1 MWQKCDNQLMIQ
13 AIRLR
18 NVGVSFI
25 GQISSAPKIFLLR
38 KPQVVITTD
47 VQQHGNWKNE
57 ILSAV
62 FELYRSGNGVFCE
75 TVGCGAQVRLSAL
88 HLLTIFCRS
97 LKFEKLGHKKFILR
111 CEKMW

>member
-62 FELYRSGNGVFCE
+62 FELYRSGNGVLLWDGRWWGTSKF
-75 TVGCGAQVRLSAL
+75 VGLAL
-88 HLLTIFCRS
+88 VDDLL
-97 LKFEKLGHKKFILR
+97 
-111 CEKMW
+111 